1 MKASFGRQLKYYV
14 DDESP
19 NELFLVTFQRLS
31 LDTVVQVRTDDS
43 FAAVSHQHGHNKC
56 YELLK

>member
-1 MKASFGRQLKYYV
+1 MRASFGRQLKYYV
-14 DDESP
+14 DDEIR

-31 LDTVVQVRTDDS
+31 LDAAVPVRTDDS
-43 FAAVSHQHGHNKC
+43 FAAVSHHHGHNKC